1 MIVGIHQAQSLHL
14 TDIARSLGEDI
25 GLHATHKRLSRNLAN
40 KALAE
45 FISDALLQR
54 AAEVV
59 TQDTILVVSYYS
71 LHKQFA
77 THMQYIH
84 GDDSNS
90 HDDGYHVCD
99 IAAVDPAS
107 PESYTPLLSRLW
119 SRHAPDYTSDAAEI
133 LTAVNQV
140 HSATEGNGVFFCR
153 TPMADHVMWAL
164 AQEPDLRT
172 VFRVANVETPF
183 IVDKKLSTLSELV
196 PRVEL
201 PYGNLIFKMATAAG
215 VRHLI
220 KGDEEETVETSLFL
234 QFGGLP
240 VRLPD
245 TEKPAT
251 LILTRRTLDRAGI
264 AAPGDTIAYLA
275 TGTKAET
282 HEALWPLLQNQYLT
296 IDAINAGINHKSRFS
311 QSDFRVLTYDRL
323 QLLNVLL
330 HAVTHYEAYIDRTF
344 RIDNHPISKNPHQG
358 DHPRDFIVPQVLA

>member
-1 MIVGIHQAQSLHL
+1 
-14 TDIARSLGEDI
+14 
-25 GLHATHKRLSRNLAN
+25 
-40 KALAE
+40 
-45 FISDALLQR
+45 
-54 AAEVV
+54 
-59 TQDTILVVSYYS
+59 
-71 LHKQFA
+71 
-77 THMQYIH
+77 
-84 GDDSNS
+84 
-90 HDDGYHVCD
+90 
-99 IAAVDPAS
+99 
-107 PESYTPLLSRLW
+107 
-119 SRHAPDYTSDAAEI
+119 
-133 LTAVNQV
+133 
-140 HSATEGNGVFFCR
+140 
-153 TPMADHVMWAL
+153 MWAL